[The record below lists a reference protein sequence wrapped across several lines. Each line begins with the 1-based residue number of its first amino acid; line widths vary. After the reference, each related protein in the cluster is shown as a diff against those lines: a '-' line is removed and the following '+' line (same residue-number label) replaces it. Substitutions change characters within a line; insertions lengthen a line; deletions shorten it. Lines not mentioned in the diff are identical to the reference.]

1 MSEVIVD
8 ASSIEFRR
16 AGRDILRDVSLA
28 VRRGESVAL
37 MGPSGSGKTALLTL
51 IAGLERPDSGTITV
65 DADPADV
72 GLVLQGHGLVGLLT
86 VEENVAMPLLAPGR
100 PPIPPD
106 EVADRVRR
114 ALTEVDLQ
122 SFSTK
127 LVEAL
132 SGGQQQRV
140 SIARALVIR
149 PALLLADEPSAALD
163 AATRERVMHA
173 LLELQGTGT
182 TIVIAT
188 HDDAVAGALD
198 RRVDLEDGSITTG
211 SEVPSAGE

>member
-16 AGRDILRDVSLA
+16 AGRDILRNVSLA
-28 VRRGESVAL
+28 VHRGESVAL

-51 IAGLERPDSGTITV
+51 IAGLERPDAGTLTV
-65 DADPADV
+65 DADPTDV

-100 PPIPPD
+100 PPIPPR

-163 AATRERVMHA
+163 AGTRERVMRA
-173 LLELQGTGT
+173 LLQLQRSGT

-188 HDDAVAGALD
+188 HDDSVARALD
-198 RRVDLEDGSITTG
+198 RRVDLEEGRITT
-211 SEVPSAGE
+211 